1 MAGFLPDTS
10 CMVASV
16 CTWHEH
22 HVPAAA
28 ELNRRLAQ
36 HEPMMVAAP
45 ALVEAY
51 AVLTRL
57 PPPHRLSAADA
68 LALLDANFMRAGKAV
83 ALDAAAYR
91 TLLRRM
97 VTQGI
102 VGGRTYDAVIA
113 RCALRAKASCLLT
126 FNAPHFLGFAAEGL
140 EVVVPKLAPAP
151 T

>member
-10 CMVASV
+10 CMVAAV

-22 HVPAAA
+22 HAPAAA
-28 ELNRRLAQ
+28 EINRRLAQ
-36 HEPMMVAAP
+36 REPMVVAAP
-45 ALVEAY
+45 ALVESY

-68 LALLDANFMRAGKAV
+68 LALLDANFMRPGTAV

-97 VTQGI
+97 VAQGI

-126 FNAPHFLGFAAEGL
+126 FNAPHFLAFAAGGL

-151 T
+151 S

>member
-22 HVPAAA
+22 HAPAAA

-36 HEPMMVAAP
+36 REPMAVAAP

-68 LALLDANFMRAGKAV
+68 LALLDANFMRTGKAV

-91 TLLRRM
+91 TLLHQM
-97 VTQGI
+97 VKQGI

-126 FNAPHFLGFAAEGL
+126 FNAPHFLAFATEGL
-140 EVVVPKLAPAP
+140 EVVVPSLAPAS

>member
-22 HVPAAA
+22 HMLATA
-28 ELNRRLAQ
+28 EINRRLVQ
-36 HEPMMVAAP
+36 RQPMVVAAP

-83 ALDAAAYR
+83 ALDAGAYR
-91 TLLRRM
+91 ALLRQM

-126 FNAPHFLGFAAEGL
+126 FNAPHFAAFAAEGL
-140 EVVVPKLAPAP
+140 DVVVPKLATEA